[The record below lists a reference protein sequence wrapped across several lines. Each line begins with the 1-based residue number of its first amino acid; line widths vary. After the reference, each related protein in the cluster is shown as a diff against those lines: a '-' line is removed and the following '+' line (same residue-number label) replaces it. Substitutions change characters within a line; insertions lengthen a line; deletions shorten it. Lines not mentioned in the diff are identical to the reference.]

1 MMSKYQEMTP
11 LQRKIYDLIVLQG
24 DTSKKIAKRLGR
36 SHSTIENNIEILLDK
51 FGVVNQKE
59 LIIQHY
65 TDIIK
70 EYKKLCPNVIIL

>member
-1 MMSKYQEMTP
+1 MMTYQQLTP

-36 SHSTIENNIEILLDK
+36 SHSTIEKNIEILLDE
-51 FGVVNQKE
+51 FGVLNQKE

-65 TDIIK
+65 TEIIK
-70 EYKKLCPNVIIL
+70 ELKTLCPSMKSL

>member
-1 MMSKYQEMTP
+1 MSKNQQLTP

-24 DTSKKIAKRLGR
+24 ETSKKIAKRLGR
-36 SHSTIENNIEILLDK
+36 SHSTIEKNIEILLDE

-65 TDIIK
+65 TQIIE
-70 EYKKLCPNVIIL
+70 EYKVLCPSVIIP

>member
-1 MMSKYQEMTP
+1 MTTYQQLTP

-36 SHSTIENNIEILLDK
+36 SHSTIEKNIELILDA
-51 FGVVNQKE
+51 FGVINQKE

-65 TDIIK
+65 TSIIR
-70 EYKKLCPNVIIL
+70 ELEALCPSVRIL